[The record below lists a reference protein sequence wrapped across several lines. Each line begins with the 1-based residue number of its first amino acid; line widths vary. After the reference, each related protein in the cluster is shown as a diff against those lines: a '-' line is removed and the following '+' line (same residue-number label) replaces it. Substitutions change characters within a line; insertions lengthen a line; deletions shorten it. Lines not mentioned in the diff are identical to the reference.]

1 MAVYQ
6 EGAFGLNSVCNRLK
20 HAGIAWVSFRN
31 LTNVLLP
38 KQVVDSKMSI
48 VSSSVQE
55 AKGFQGCFM
64 LEVRALGIVMTA
76 QVLLMFG
83 IRSGNSDLLVFFS
96 NGSNLNAINNNDHPE
111 ILSRGWATSRFLI
124 YFGKKEET
132 ALSATLRKR
141 LQIGCSLIFSR
152 AVVISF
158 CMFYLANYL

>member
-1 MAVYQ
+1 MHVNYKLLVQRHYQ
-6 EGAFGLNSVCNRLK
+6 FIKRVHSGLTQCATGSNML
-20 HAGIAWVSFRN
+20 
-31 LTNVLLP
+31 VLLG
-38 KQVVDSKMSI
+38 
-48 VSSSVQE
+48 VQE